1 MRLADTG
8 IWIDHFRQADP
19 QLIQTIEND
28 ILLCH
33 PAILGELALGS
44 LRNREVALGFLAV
57 QQEVIIATHDEV
69 MAMIDELQLYS
80 MGIGYTDAHLLAS
93 TLIDNRAELWTR
105 DKRLRKAADKAR
117 ARVVFD
123 GAVPN

>member
-19 QLIQTIEND
+19 QLIQTLEND

-44 LRNREVALGFLAV
+44 LRNREVTLGFLGGPAGG
-57 QQEVIIATHDEV
+57 HCR
-69 MAMIDELQLYS
+69 Y
-80 MGIGYTDAHLLAS
+80 
-93 TLIDNRAELWTR
+93 
-105 DKRLRKAADKAR
+105 AR
-117 ARVVFD
+117 
-123 GAVPN
+123 